1 MDRTVLQEKYSQE
14 IEIQLK
20 CFYESLS
27 EKEKR
32 RYAALEI
39 EKLGHGGQKYI
50 CGLLGCSPTTVRVG
64 KEEML
69 HGSST
74 PEGRIRK
81 PGGGKKKI
89 TEKIAN
95 IDELFLEIVK
105 EHTAGSPMDEKVKW
119 TNLGQKSISK
129 AFDEKGYN
137 VSEYIVK
144 QLLKKHKYVKRKMQ
158 KTKTMK
164 EAEQRNEQF
173 ENIKELRE
181 EYAQKKKPIISL
193 DVKKRGNRQLL
204 S

>member
-1 MDRTVLQEKYSQE
+1 MGERVLQGKYPHE
-14 IEIQLK
+14 IERQMK
-20 CFYESLS
+20 YFYKSLS

-32 RYAALEI
+32 RYAALET

-105 EHTAGSPMDEKVKW
+105 ENTAGSPMDERVKW
-119 TNLGQKSISK
+119 TNLGQKAISK
-129 AFDEKGYN
+129 AFYEKGYN
-137 VSEYIVK
+137 VSEHVVK
-144 QLLKKHKYVKRKMQ
+144 QLLKKHTYVQRKMQ

-164 EAEQRNEQF
+164 EVDQRNEQF

-181 EYAQKKKPIISL
+181 KYTQKENPIISL

>member
-1 MDRTVLQEKYSQE
+1 MGKTVLQGKYPQE
-14 IEIQLK
+14 IERQMK

-32 RYAALEI
+32 RYAALET

-50 CGLLGCSPTTVRVG
+50 CGLLECSPTTVRVG

-105 EHTAGSPMDEKVKW
+105 ENTAGSPMDERVKW

-137 VSEYIVK
+137 VSEHVVK
-144 QLLKKHKYVKRKMQ
+144 QLLKKHKYVQRKMQ
-158 KTKTMK
+158 KTKTVK
-164 EAEQRNEQF
+164 EVNQRNEQF
-173 ENIKELRE
+173 ENIKKLKGK
-181 EYAQKKKPIISL
+181 YTQKENPIISL

>member
-1 MDRTVLQEKYSQE
+1 MDKTVLQGKYPHE
-14 IEIQLK
+14 IERQMK

-32 RYAALEI
+32 RYAALET

-89 TEKIAN
+89 TEKRAN

-105 EHTAGSPMDEKVKW
+105 ENTAGSPMDERVKW
-119 TNLGQKSISK
+119 TNLGQKAISK
-129 AFDEKGYN
+129 VFDEKGYN
-137 VSEYIVK
+137 VSEHVVK
-144 QLLKKHKYVKRKMQ
+144 QLLKKHKYVQRKMQ

-164 EAEQRNEQF
+164 EVDQRNEQF
-173 ENIKELRE
+173 ENSKELRE
-181 EYAQKKKPIISL
+181 KYTQKENPIISL

>member
-1 MDRTVLQEKYSQE
+1 MDRTVLQAKYSQE
-14 IEIQLK
+14 IERQMK
-20 CFYESLS
+20 YFYESLS

-50 CGLLGCSPTTVRVG
+50 CDLLGCSPTTVRVG

-119 TNLGQKSISK
+119 TNLGQKAISK
-129 AFDEKGYN
+129 AFAEKGYN

-144 QLLKKHKYVKRKMQ
+144 QLLKKHTYVKRKMQ

-164 EAEQRNEQF
+164 ETEQRNEQF
-173 ENIKELRE
+173 ENIKE
-181 EYAQKKKPIISL
+181 
-193 DVKKRGNRQLL
+193 
-204 S
+204 